1 MAGRPRAIDRAI
13 KAQEAEETR
22 ERGSRSTAEVRAE
35 VRAEFKA
42 AAGPPRRLPATVVR
56 ATKTEVWRQV
66 MRRMAGGDNAEEV
79 IQSIVDIAAGK
90 AWIPKLPDGR
100 EGPPQLPTAGDRLA
114 AAVHITN
121 MLFGKPVAQT
131 EIIAAEKQTYDQA
144 RVKAL
149 TDAELKALIYKQV
162 LAEGN
167 VEDAEF
173 EPATPPEVQEVR
185 ESEEEDDE

>member
-13 KAQEAEETR
+13 KAQEAETVKP
-22 ERGSRSTAEVRAE
+22 GSRSTAEVRAE
-35 VRAEFKA
+35 TEQLLKPL
-42 AAGPPRRLPATVVR
+42 PPRRLPATVVR

-149 TDAELKALIYKQV
+149 SDAELKALIYKQV
-162 LAEGN
+162 LAEGH

-173 EPATPPEVQEVR
+173 EPATPPEAQEVR
-185 ESEEEDDE
+185 ESDEEDDE